1 MTHAP
6 NNLSSIPTPA
16 NTIVFGRAR
25 MVMLTDRLVRL
36 EWAEDGQFEDRASLA
51 VVNRALPPVRHTR
64 KESGKTLRL
73 ATDGFT
79 LDYTDNGRLFSAANL
94 KVSFVLN
101 GRRVTW
107 KPGMK
112 DKQNLGATIR
122 TLDGVKGGTREEH
135 KEVEPGKWQA
145 TGRLVPVDLGH
156 GFLSRSGWA
165 LVDDSAKI
173 LFDEQ
178 GWVTRRPEGKRLDW
192 YLFLHG
198 HDYKG
203 TLADAAQVFGRQP
216 LPPRF
221 AFGYWWSRYWA
232 YSDKELEAMVEQFD
246 TQGIPLDVMVI
257 DMDWHKEG
265 WTGYSWDRRYFPD
278 PDEFLTWLKK
288 RNLKI
293 SLNLHPADGVAKFED
308 AYPAMVKAM
317 GLDPRRTERVPM
329 NVIDPKFMDAYFRC
343 LHHPMEKQGVDFWW
357 MDWQQGESTA
367 MPGLDPLPWI
377 NHLHWRDMQTN
388 PARRGKR
395 PLIFSRFGGV
405 GAGRYCIGF
414 SGDTWSVWESLAYQP
429 HFTATAA
436 NVLYGY
442 WSHDIGGHIHGEI
455 EPELYARWIQFG
467 IHSPVVRTHTTK
479 NAKAERRVW
488 AYPEPYGPIMADA
501 LRQRY
506 EMIPYIYTEA
516 RAAFDTGLSLCRPMY
531 YEWPEREEAY
541 QAKDQ
546 YLFGSQMLVAP
557 VLKPVDPKTEFAHVD
572 VWLPPG
578 QWFDTARGCFEKG
591 GRTIRCGYL
600 IAETPVFVRA
610 GTILPGQ
617 GKTTRVTPGSYRNLV
632 VTAYPGGDGAYRL
645 YEDDGVSVDYQAGAG
660 AWIPLAQRVE
670 KASRQITVGPAEGS
684 YAGFESIRALELR
697 LPAAVPPT
705 EVTVGGKRLAWAYR
719 LGREGWTYEGQ
730 TATVIVRLPRMDV
743 GRETT
748 ITLRQDPAL
757 PASLALGLKGL
768 MARIA
773 RVSYYARQATSAL
786 IFDREERLGADLEQ
800 VGNRVS
806 RNPAALAQERR
817 RLNRM
822 LPALAAMLPRLGHG
836 VSNWEPH
843 INPQRVAV
851 CEKALDVLKA
861 AFPELAGR
869 RRKG

>member
-1 MTHAP
+1 
-6 NNLSSIPTPA
+6 
-16 NTIVFGRAR
+16 
-25 MVMLTDRLVRL
+25 
-36 EWAEDGQFEDRASLA
+36 
-51 VVNRALPPVRHTR
+51 
-64 KESGKTLRL
+64 
-73 ATDGFT
+73 
-79 LDYTDNGRLFSAANL
+79 
-94 KVSFVLN
+94 LN
-101 GRRVTW
+101 
-107 KPGMK
+107 
-112 DKQNLGATIR
+112 
-122 TLDGVKGGTREEH
+122 
-135 KEVEPGKWQA
+135 
-145 TGRLVPVDLGH
+145 
-156 GFLSRSGWA
+156 F
-165 LVDDSAKI
+165 
-173 LFDEQ
+173 
-178 GWVTRRPEGKRLDW
+178 
-192 YLFLHG
+192 
-198 HDYKG
+198 
-203 TLADAAQVFGRQP
+203 
-216 LPPRF
+216 
-221 AFGYWWSRYWA
+221 
-232 YSDKELEAMVEQFD
+232 
-246 TQGIPLDVMVI
+246 
-257 DMDWHKEG
+257 
-265 WTGYSWDRRYFPD
+265 
-278 PDEFLTWLKK
+278 
-288 RNLKI
+288 
-293 SLNLHPADGVAKFED
+293 
-308 AYPAMVKAM
+308 
-317 GLDPRRTERVPM
+317 
-329 NVIDPKFMDAYFRC
+329 IDPKFMDAYFRC

-377 NHLHWRDMQTN
+377 NHLHWRDMETN
-388 PARRGKR
+388 PERCGKR

-405 GAGRYCIGF
+405 GAGRYCVGF

-429 HFTATAA
+429 YFTATAS

-442 WSHDIGGHIHGEI
+442 WSHDIGGHIYGEI
-455 EPELYARWIQFG
+455 EPELYTRWIQFG

-591 GRTIRCGYL
+591 GRTIRRGYL
-600 IAETPVFVRA
+600 ISETPVFVRA

-632 VTAYPGGDGAYRL
+632 VTAYPGGDGEYRL
-645 YEDDGVSVDYQAGAG
+645 YEDDGVSVDYQSGAG
-660 AWIPLAQRVE
+660 AWIPLTQQAE
-670 KASRQITVGPAEGS
+670 KGLRRITVGPAEGC
-684 YAGFESIRALELR
+684 YAGFESIRSLELR

-705 EVTVGGKRLAWAYR
+705 EVTVDGKPLAWSYR

-743 GRETT
+743 GHQTT
-748 ITLRQDPAL
+748 ITLRQDPAV

-773 RVSYYARQATSAL
+773 RVSYYARQATGAFV
-786 IFDREERLGADLEQ
+786 IDREERLGADLEQ

-806 RNPAALAQERR
+806 RNPASLAQERR
-817 RLNRM
+817 RLNKL
-822 LPALAAMLPRLGHG
+822 LPALAAMLPRLGHAVNDG
-836 VSNWEPH
+836 EPNV
-843 INPQRVAV
+843 NPQRVAV

-861 AFPELAGR
+861 ALPELAGGS
-869 RRKG
+869 RKG